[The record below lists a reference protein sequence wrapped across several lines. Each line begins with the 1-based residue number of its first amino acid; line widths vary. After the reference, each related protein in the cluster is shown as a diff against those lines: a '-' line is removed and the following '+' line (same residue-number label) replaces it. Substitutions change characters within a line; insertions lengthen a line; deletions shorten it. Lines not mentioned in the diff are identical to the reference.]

1 MGTAG
6 TPGRRASVQA
16 ADELLDVVDG
26 LDDDVEDEADDE
38 LSLDLVSE
46 LLLLAAG
53 ALLDEE
59 PRLSVR

>member
-1 MGTAG
+1 MLLA
-6 TPGRRASVQA
+6 VD
-16 ADELLDVVDG
+16 DEPEDG
-26 LDDDVEDEADDE
+26 LVDEAVDAVDAEDEE
-38 LSLDLVSE
+38 VSLDLPSE

>member
-1 MGTAG
+1 M
-6 TPGRRASVQA
+6 
-16 ADELLDVVDG
+16 LLA
-26 LDDDVEDEADDE
+26 ADDE
-38 LSLDLVSE
+38 PEDGLVDDAVDGEDEEDEDASLDLLSE

>member
-1 MGTAG
+1 L
-6 TPGRRASVQA
+6 RAQA
-16 ADELLDVVDG
+16 AEVLLA
-26 LDDDVEDEADDE
+26 ADDE
-38 LSLDLVSE
+38 PEDGLVDEAVDDEDAEDEEVSLDLPSE

>member
-1 MGTAG
+1 
-6 TPGRRASVQA
+6 VLLA
-16 ADELLDVVDG
+16 AEDEPEDG
-26 LDDDVEDEADDE
+26 LVDEAVDVEDAEDEEA
-38 LSLDLVSE
+38 SLDLPSE

>member
-1 MGTAG
+1 
-6 TPGRRASVQA
+6 VLLA
-16 ADELLDVVDG
+16 AEDEPEDG
-26 LDDDVEDEADDE
+26 LVDEAVDDEDDEDAEDEEA
-38 LSLDLVSE
+38 SLDLPSE

>member
-1 MGTAG
+1 
-6 TPGRRASVQA
+6 VLLA
-16 ADELLDVVDG
+16 AEDEPEDG
-26 LDDDVEDEADDE
+26 LVDEAVDDEDAEDEEA
-38 LSLDLVSE
+38 SLDLPSE